1 MCAISFPSLVHSITR
16 NWGGAM
22 RTQKSLTKY
31 KKTEIGKFLYRPKS
45 GICENILIPQETS
58 EFGVF
63 TLQARCF
70 RNMAVRH
77 ISKFLRNDALDFFN
91 RFTLM
96 SGVMNKSQK
105 AALNSAIEKVVRTQ
119 FADAAIS
126 AVHVTEDSDYD
137 GDPILRVVVVF
148 ETSVRPDLMKAS
160 GLARHIWPALE
171 ENGSHAFPVISFRS
185 KADQARLR
193 EAA

>member
-1 MCAISFPSLVHSITR
+1 MAISHIFSSLR
-16 NWGGAM
+16 
-22 RTQKSLTKY
+22 
-31 KKTEIGKFLYRPKS
+31 
-45 GICENILIPQETS
+45 S
-58 EFGVF
+58 EV
-63 TLQARCF
+63 
-70 RNMAVRH
+70 
-77 ISKFLRNDALDFFN
+77 LDFFN
-91 RFTLM
+91 SFALIYT
-96 SGVMNKSQK
+96 VMNKSQK

-126 AVHVTEDSDYD
+126 AVHITEDSDSD

-148 ETSVRPDLMKAS
+148 ETSVRPDLVKAR

-171 ENGSHAFPVISFRS
+171 DNHSNAFPVISFRS